1 MSLRFLFSHHG
12 EIYSNNSNEK
22 LRDVFINYC
31 ISSLRKFDVKRTQF
45 LSIKKHIEESILNLY
60 VILPAIIRGKKIQIA
75 GTGLFKEDLPELSKD
90 LDSLSIEELSERLY
104 AINKELEQ
112 KKHKCRLFL
121 LKLDETA
128 DCPISFNIGSD
139 ESSAKRDTNFR
150 DALTFINGE
159 NTLELTN
166 SNNTIYEMMLPRYGR
181 DVNRCHGFELLNNSG
196 WLEIMAEHYV
206 MMLLSTN
213 ISAVEHKIE
222 TVLFACT
229 TFYNE
234 INKESREIFRNYIL
248 SNLVLD
254 VNLNTKTK
262 DQIPQ
267 FKGWEERF
275 LVDYAEKP
283 SLAIET
289 SRGEIQYN
297 IVETV
302 VKDKMG
308 TRMELY
314 KNFLANFKKMKQLFC
329 KDTSSILGNK
339 RGAILSRNDRKCYHN
354 QICSFTPLRIL
365 NADLFNEN

>member
-60 VILPAIIRGKKIQIA
+60 VILPAIIIGKNIQIA

-121 LKLDETA
+121 LKLDETNE
-128 DCPISFNIGSD
+128 CPISFNIGSD
-139 ESSAKRDTNFR
+139 ESSTKRDNNFR

-166 SNNTIYEMMLPRYGR
+166 SNNTIYEMMMPRYGR
-181 DVNRCHGFELLNNSG
+181 DVNYTENRCHGFELINNSG

-206 MMLLSTN
+206 MMLLSSN

-222 TVLFACT
+222 MVLYTCT

-234 INKESREIFRNYIL
+234 INKETREIFRNYIL

-254 VNLNTKTK
+254 VNLNTNTK
-262 DQIPQ
+262 DDIPY
-267 FKGWEERF
+267 FKRGSERF

-283 SLAIET
+283 SLAIEI
-289 SRGEIQYN
+289 SHREIQYN
-297 IVETV
+297 IV
-302 VKDKMG
+302 DKVIKEKG
-308 TRMELY
+308 VIRMELY
-314 KNFLANFKKMKQLFC
+314 KNLTVNFKKMKQLFC
-329 KDTSSILGNK
+329 KDTSSIFGNK
-339 RGAILSRNDRKCYHN
+339 RGAILSRNERKCYHE
-354 QICSFTPLRIL
+354 QI
-365 NADLFNEN
+365 DYFNKKFKLY